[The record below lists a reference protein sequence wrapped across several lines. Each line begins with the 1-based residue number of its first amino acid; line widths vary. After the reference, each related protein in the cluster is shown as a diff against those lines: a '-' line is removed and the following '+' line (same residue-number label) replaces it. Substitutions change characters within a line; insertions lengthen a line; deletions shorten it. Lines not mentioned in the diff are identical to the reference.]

1 MNVLRRF
8 GAWVTSL
15 KHSKK
20 KQSIRTQLAQ
30 SAIIL
35 IAATILICILTE
47 VLFLERVYRND
58 KKQSLVET
66 YEWLN
71 VHAVKENL
79 ASEDFL
85 QALSMTCDKYN
96 LKIIVLDQANN
107 AMVSSAKEVKEL
119 SSKLLQYRFGFL
131 PKAELLESQGRYFVW
146 ITNDSR
152 TDTED
157 MEIWGQLDNG
167 YIFLFTT
174 PLESIEESAVISI
187 RFLTIIGASAI
198 AIGGLVA
205 WFYSRKISKPI
216 LELAQ
221 VSERMI
227 HLDFEAKYIGTE
239 KNEIGILGKNMNSLS
254 FSLEKTISELKTA
267 NMELQKDIQKKEEI
281 DKQRQ
286 EFIGNVSHELKTP
299 IALIKGY
306 AEGLQEG
313 ITDDPESMSYY
324 LEVICDEAERMN
336 RMVKSL
342 LTLNE
347 LESGNQHIH
356 MERVDL
362 AAMIR
367 NYVNS
372 AEILAREKEAEILVI
387 GPDSLYAWGDE
398 FKIEEVIMNYVSNAI
413 RYVGGER
420 KKIQITLEQIGDK
433 ARVTVF
439 NTGSPISE
447 EDKVY
452 IWDKFYKV
460 DKARTRACGGSG
472 IGLSIV
478 KAIMTGLGQ
487 AYGVENVEGGVSFWF
502 ELSMV

>member
-1 MNVLRRF
+1 MNVLKRF
-8 GAWVTSL
+8 GAWATNL
-15 KHSKK
+15 KQNRK
-20 KQSIRTQLAQ
+20 KQSIRKQLAQ
-30 SAIIL
+30 STILL
-35 IAATILICILTE
+35 IAATMLICILTE
-47 VLFLERVYRND
+47 VLFLGRVYRND
-58 KKQSLVET
+58 KKQSLIET

-71 VHAVKENL
+71 NHAVKENL
-79 ASEDFL
+79 TAEEFL
-85 QALSMTCDKYN
+85 QALSLTCDKYN

-107 AMVSSAKEVKEL
+107 TMVSSAKEVKEL

-131 PKAELLESQGRYFVW
+131 PTAELLESGYRYSIW
-146 ITNDSR
+146 ITRDSR
-152 TDTED
+152 TNTEAIE
-157 MEIWGQLDNG
+157 MWGQLDNG

-174 PLESIEESAVISI
+174 PLESIEESAAISI
-187 RFLTIIGASAI
+187 KFLTIIGACAI
-198 AIGGLVA
+198 ALGGMIA
-205 WFYSRKISKPI
+205 WFYSLRISRPI

-221 VSERMI
+221 LSEEII
-227 HLDFEAKYIGTE
+227 HLNFEAKYTGTE

-254 FSLEKTISELKTA
+254 FSLEKKISELKTA
-267 NMELQKDIQKKEEI
+267 NMELQRDIQKKEEI

-313 ITDDPESMSYY
+313 ISDDPESMAYY
-324 LEVICDEAERMN
+324 LEVICDETERMN

-347 LESGNQHIH
+347 LESGIQAIH
-356 MERVDL
+356 MERIDL
-362 AAMIR
+362 AEMLH
-367 NYVNS
+367 NYVNNV
-372 AEILAREKEAEILVI
+372 EILAKEKDAEISVLA
-387 GPDSLYAWGDE
+387 PDSLFVWGDE

-413 RYVGGER
+413 RYVDGNP
-420 KKIQITLEQIGDK
+420 KKIRITLKQTGDR

-439 NTGSPISE
+439 NTGNPISE
-447 EDKVY
+447 EDKQF

-487 AYGVENVEGGVSFWF
+487 PYGVENVDDGVCFWF
-502 ELSMV
+502 ELSTV

>member
-1 MNVLRRF
+1 MNVLKRF
-8 GAWVTSL
+8 GAWATNL
-15 KHSKK
+15 KQNKK
-20 KQSIRTQLAQ
+20 KQSIRRQLAQ
-30 SAIIL
+30 S
-35 IAATILICILTE
+35 TILLITVTMFICILTE
-47 VLFLERVYRND
+47 VFFLGRVYRND
-58 KKQSLVET
+58 KKQSLIET

-71 VHAVKENL
+71 NHALKENL
-79 ASEDFL
+79 TAEEFL
-85 QALSMTCDKYN
+85 QALSLTCDKYN

-107 AMVSSAKEVKEL
+107 TMVTSAKEVKEL
-119 SSKLLQYRFGFL
+119 SSRLLQYRFGFL
-131 PKAELLESQGRYFVW
+131 PKAELLESGYRYSIW
-146 ITNDSR
+146 ITKDSR
-152 TDTED
+152 TNTEAIE
-157 MEIWGQLDNG
+157 MWGQLDNG

-174 PLESIEESAVISI
+174 PLESIEESAALSI
-187 RFLTIIGASAI
+187 KFLSIIGICAI
-198 AIGGLVA
+198 AIGGFIA
-205 WFYSRKISKPI
+205 SFYSRKISKPI

-221 VSERMI
+221 VSEEII
-227 HLDFEAKYIGTE
+227 HLNFEAKYTGTE

-254 FSLEKTISELKTA
+254 YSLEKKISELKTA
-267 NMELQKDIQKKEEI
+267 NMELQRDIQKKEEL

-313 ITDDPESMSYY
+313 ITDDPESMRYY

-347 LESGNQHIH
+347 LENGTQPIH
-356 MERVDL
+356 MERMDL

-372 AEILAREKEAEILVI
+372 AEILAKEKEAVI
-387 GPDSLYAWGDE
+387 SVTAPDVLYAWGDE
-398 FKIEEVIMNYVSNAI
+398 FKVEEVIMNYVSNAI
-413 RYVGGER
+413 RYVGGTHKE
-420 KKIQITLEQIGDK
+420 IQITLKQTGDK

-439 NTGSPISE
+439 NTGSHISE
-447 EDKVY
+447 EDLTF

-460 DKARTRACGGSG
+460 DKARTRAYGGSG

-478 KAIMTGLGQ
+478 KAIMTALGQ
-487 AYGVENVEGGVSFWF
+487 PYGVENVEDGVCFWF
-502 ELSMV
+502 ELSTV